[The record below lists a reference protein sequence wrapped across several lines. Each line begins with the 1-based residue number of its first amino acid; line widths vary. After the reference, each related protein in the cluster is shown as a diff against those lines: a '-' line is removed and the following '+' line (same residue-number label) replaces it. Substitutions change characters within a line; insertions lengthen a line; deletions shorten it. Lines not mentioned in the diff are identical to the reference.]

1 MVKGELDASP
11 WLKLP
16 GLFLAPALRRIRCRT
31 DYATYGGAPLLGVN
45 GVCIIS
51 HGRST
56 PLAMANAIR
65 TAGEAVSHDIVAK
78 IGARAAGAGPN

>member
-1 MVKGELDASP
+1 MLQVRAYKVWRRLSG
-11 WLKLP
+11 WLVR
-16 GLFLAPALRRIRCRT
+16 PAMQRIRRRT

-56 PLAMANAIR
+56 PLAIANAIR
-65 TAGEAVSHDIVAK
+65 AAGEAVSHDIVAK
-78 IGARAAGAGPN
+78 IGARAAGPN